1 MKKIFLT
8 SILMLFSASAFSQL
22 PSEPIIAIEKFPV

>member
-1 MKKIFLT
+1 MKKIFFI

-22 PSEPIIAIEKFPV
+22 PLYLIVVVEKFPV